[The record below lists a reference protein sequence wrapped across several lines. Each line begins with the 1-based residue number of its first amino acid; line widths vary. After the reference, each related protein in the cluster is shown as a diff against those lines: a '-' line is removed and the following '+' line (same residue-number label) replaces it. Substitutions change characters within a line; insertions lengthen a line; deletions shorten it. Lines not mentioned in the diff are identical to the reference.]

1 MKGPTMVTIGRILG
15 AHGVRGEIKVLPLT
29 DFPERFLDMDRI
41 DIFRPE
47 GKLIA
52 SLSIRTIRLHEG
64 KGLFLVGSE
73 DISDRDKAQA
83 LEGGLIMVD
92 PSERV
97 PLPEGNYWIEDIVGL
112 AVVLSG
118 TGEELGKVEDVLRTG
133 VHDVY
138 SLRTPEGDVRMIPA
152 VREVVLR
159 VSPEEGVIEI
169 SLPEGLW
176 DR

>member
-1 MKGPTMVTIGRILG
+1 
-15 AHGVRGEIKVLPLT
+15 
-29 DFPERFLDMDRI
+29 
-41 DIFRPE
+41 
-47 GKLIA
+47 
-52 SLSIRTIRLHEG
+52 
-64 KGLFLVGSE
+64 
-73 DISDRDKAQA
+73 
-83 LEGGLIMVD
+83 MVD

-97 PLPEGNYWIEDIVGL
+97 PLPEGSYWIADIVGL